1 MTALVFG
8 ATGLTG
14 RHTVEV
20 LRARGER
27 TIAHVRPDSG
37 RLEHFRELFG
47 KRGAELD
54 TTPWLDAEIR
64 AAFVR
69 HAPTR
74 VFGLLGTT
82 QSRAKKE
89 GIGGGSAAYDAVDI
103 RLTEMLVGAAAAL
116 PNKPRFVYLS
126 SAGAGG
132 GGGAYLLARKRVE
145 ETLIAS
151 GVPYTIARP
160 SFIVG
165 DRDEPRLAE
174 KLGAPIAD
182 GALGLLGFFGG
193 KKTAARYRSITG
205 EELAQALVRLSF
217 DPRWANRIAEREDL

>member
-27 TIAHVRPDSG
+27 TLAHVRPDSS
-37 RLEHFRELFG
+37 RLEHFRALFTG
-47 KRGAELD
+47 LGAELD
-54 TTPWLDAEIR
+54 TTPWEASAIDAMVAKEK
-64 AAFVR
+64 
-69 HAPTR
+69 PTQ

-82 QSRAKKE
+82 QARAKKE
-89 GIGGGSAAYDAVDI
+89 GIGGSGAYDLIDV
-103 RLTEMLVGAAAAL
+103 RLTEMAL
-116 PNKPRFVYLS
+116 HACAQLAVKPRFVYLS

-132 GGGAYLLARKRVE
+132 GSGAYLAARKRVE
-145 ETLIAS
+145 EALMKS
-151 GVPYTIARP
+151 GVPYTVARP

-165 DRDEPRLAE
+165 DRDDPRLAE
-174 KLGAPIAD
+174 KIGAPIAD
-182 GALGLLGFFGG
+182 GALGLLGLLGG

-205 EELAQALVRLSF
+205 AELGAALVRLAF
-217 DPRWANRIAEREDL
+217 DPAWANRIAEREDL